1 MTGSLVWFWFPR
13 IDIMQSNSQAAA
25 TKMGNKKRK
34 YSNNSAASDT
44 DSAIEADISLVRD
57 EQCLSPDLGQ
67 VEEPK
72 KTKTTPKLKQMS
84 VQSFF
89 GKSKSPALN
98 QPVANNVKITST
110 APKEP
115 PGGNDVVVL
124 DVKDKT
130 ISDSSNKKPKAKSP
144 ALKQPPANKS
154 VAPNQ
159 PVANNGKSKS
169 SAPKQPPGDNDIL
182 VLDVKDKSIPDSL
195 NKKTKGK
202 SPAPKLPPANNAK
215 SKSPAPKHLDVDND
229 VVVLG
234 VKEPKEEE
242 EITVITVAAEK
253 PKDKE
258 SAASTTVLDTSAE
271 KKNRGPRYDTMV
283 NKALEHLNTRGEGC
297 SKLEILVYIL
307 RKFQPSG
314 DIVAINEKLGK
325 ALDVRVKKGTLL
337 SNEKVHKES
346 IKPKEKF
353 QKAVAINKKWIKKER
368 SSPKTAKMKEPE
380 KQKQK
385 KEAPATATK
394 PKVAEVQKTLIL
406 NPTLAIIC
414 EAKKLT
420 KQEVGKKVW
429 TYIKKHNLR
438 DPKNK
443 LIIRCDQNLKK
454 LTKRKTIPSS
464 SLMAAIKQSFI
475 PV

>member
-1 MTGSLVWFWFPR
+1 LQLPTGDSPTSVSLFSR
-13 IDIMQSNSQAAA
+13 IDKMQNSSLTAA

-57 EQCLSPDLGQ
+57 EVCLSPDLGQ

-89 GKSKSPALN
+89 GKSKPPALKLPPDEKPGKSKSPAPK
-98 QPVANNVKITST
+98 QPTVDSDSVVLEVKDKSSSDSAIKQEKCLSP
-110 APKEP
+110 APKKA
-115 PGGNDVVVL
+115 PGKQCKSGKRKSPIPKQLPGDNEVVVL
-124 DVKDKT
+124 DVKDKSICDT
-130 ISDSSNKKPKAKSP
+130 SN
-144 ALKQPPANKS
+144 
-154 VAPNQ
+154 
-159 PVANNGKSKS
+159 
-169 SAPKQPPGDNDIL
+169 
-182 VLDVKDKSIPDSL
+182 
-195 NKKTKGK
+195 
-202 SPAPKLPPANNAK
+202 
-215 SKSPAPKHLDVDND
+215 
-229 VVVLG
+229 
-234 VKEPKEEE
+234 KEEE
-242 EITVITVAAEK
+242 EITVITVKKQVADEK
-253 PKDKE
+253 PKNKE
-258 SAASTTVLDTSAE
+258 DSADTSVLDTSAE
-271 KKNRGPRYDTMV
+271 KKQKGLRYDRMV
-283 NKALEHLNTRGEGC
+283 NQALKHLNTQGEGC
-297 SKLEILVYIL
+297 SKLEILVFIL
-307 RKFQPSG
+307 RKFKPAE

-325 ALDVRVKKGTLL
+325 ALEFRVKKGTLL
-337 SNEKVHKES
+337 SNEKAPKES
-346 IKPKEKF
+346 LKPKEKF

-368 SSPKTAKMKEPE
+368 ASPKTAKKKEPE

-385 KEAPATATK
+385 TPTK
-394 PKVAEVQKTLIL
+394 PKVAEMQKPLIL

-443 LIIRCDQNLKK
+443 LMIRCDQNLKK

-464 SLMAAIKQSFI
+464 SLMAHIKQSFI